1 MHKEININ
9 GVQSLEMYINSV
21 LKEVKWYRLLN
32 VIYDETTGK
41 LTFGFKSEDN
51 YSPRAF
57 VKVFSKSHKVKRI
70 TRTNNKKKV
79 EYIYRGYNSL
89 EEAEILAI
97 DSAQKE
103 SLTKLG
109 FEVIAKIELGHCW
122 LVFYAN

>member
-21 LKEVKWYRLLN
+21 LKEVKWYRLLS
-32 VIYDETTGK
+32 VIYDETTGN
-41 LTFGFKSEDN
+41 LTFGFKSEND
-51 YSPRAF
+51 YSPKKF
-57 VKVFSKSHKVKRI
+57 VKVFSKPHKVKRV

-89 EEAEILAI
+89 EEAETLAI
-97 DSAQKE
+97 DPIQRE
-103 SLTKLG
+103 SLTTLG
-109 FEVIAKIELGHCW
+109 FEVIARIELGHCW